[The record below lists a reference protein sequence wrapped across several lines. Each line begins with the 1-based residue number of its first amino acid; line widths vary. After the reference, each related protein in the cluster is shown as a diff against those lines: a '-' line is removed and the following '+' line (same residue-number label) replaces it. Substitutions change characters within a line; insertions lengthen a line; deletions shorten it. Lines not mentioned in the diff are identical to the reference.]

1 MSKKR
6 KNLDNSMISD
16 NENIKKEIISKMN
29 YCEKCKKPLIEET
42 FFWDSS
48 KKQFM
53 KTSRVIPCVYCSKA
67 WSNAVL
73 ETAKNGLCRLRQ
85 SAVAKGNV

>member
-6 KNLDNSMISD
+6 KILDNSMISD
-16 NENIKKEIISKMN
+16 NEDIKKEIISKMY

-53 KTSRVIPCVYCSKA
+53 KTSRVIPCVYCNKA
-67 WSNAVL
+67 
-73 ETAKNGLCRLRQ
+73 
-85 SAVAKGNV
+85 